1 MPPDP
6 LGLALP
12 GQALQLWAEASAGPQ
27 REVPFHSAGYCTAG
41 SWLPGQAVGG
51 VRGVG
56 GREEGESQRNRGQ
69 PDRKKGRGKVS
80 EPEREGKKVQEKG
93 KERMWESVRGGR
105 KAKEERM

>member
-6 LGLALP
+6 VGLALP
-12 GQALQLWAEASAGPQ
+12 GQALQRRAEASAGPQ
-27 REVPFHSAGYCTAG
+27 REVPLHSAGYCTPG
-41 SWLPGQAVGG
+41 SWLPGQAVRG

-56 GREEGESQRNRGQ
+56 GGRKARERGGRLTE
-69 PDRKKGRGKVS
+69 RKTKGKVS

-93 KERMWESVRGGR
+93 KERMWESVWRGR